1 MLVECPSGLTI
12 VARKLKV
19 AEANILADKQ
29 AQQRGATADSL
40 LTSVWEET
48 HDVGPYN
55 FDASKP
61 PKWEEV
67 LVGDR
72 FYAQVAVRIATHG
85 AEYDFRVPCSVC
97 KNAINW
103 STDLSALPKKLL
115 SPEDAEV
122 FRNGNRFEATAPDGR
137 AITFHLMTG
146 KHERKAQMLYKQSRA
161 NRITASLLSRIDTIE
176 GVQNRQ
182 KYFDQLDFT
191 EALDLVDIVDA
202 HDCGL
207 ETKFDVECD
216 ECFAMSEV
224 LLPLG
229 AEFWS
234 PSRRAMKTGT

>member
-1 MLVECPSGLTI
+1 MLVECPSGLT
-12 VARKLKV
+12 VVLRKLKV

-29 AQQRGATADSL
+29 AQQRGATADTL
-40 LTSVWEET
+40 LASVWEET
-48 HDVGPYN
+48 HDVGPYT
-55 FDASKP
+55 FETHKP
-61 PKWEEV
+61 PRWDEV

-85 AEYDFRVPCSVC
+85 ADYGFRIPCAVC

-103 STDLSALPKKLL
+103 STDLSVLPKKML

-122 FRNGNRFEATAPDGR
+122 FKNGNRFTATAPDGR
-137 AITFHLMTG
+137 NIVFHLSTG
-146 KHERKAQMLYKQSRA
+146 KHEKRAQMMFKQSRA
-161 NRITASLLSRIDTIE
+161 NRITAGLLSKIDEIE

-191 EALDLVDIVDA
+191 EALDLIEIIDA

-207 ETKFDVECD
+207 ETKFEVECD
-216 ECFAMSEV
+216 ECYATSEV

-229 AEFWS
+229 PEFWG
-234 PSRRAMKTGT
+234 PTRTATKTGT